1 MIPSRAITLHI
12 YSALLPGLEHCLKR
26 SSPNFSSSARTQT
39 RWINEAIAQKLDRT
53 PEIGETAGEGLNAR
67 NPSLSM
73 LVYAPADLVD
83 AMTRAARVAGMSR
96 NKWVNAAIRARLGMV
111 EGDAPE
117 EKPMHTV
124 RIQLGIYISN
134 AHRIDDRVRLEGMT
148 RTAWINA
155 AIRERIERDRHLPS
169 SVAPVT
175 REIPKVLTPAQME
188 AAERK
193 AKIEAIRAQ
202 RLAEAEAAK
211 EAEQLEQ
218 VPTSKLAEDEEINF
232 WG

>member
-67 NPSLSM
+67 KPSLSM

-111 EGDAPE
+111 EGDAPA
-117 EKPMHTV
+117 EKPAHTV

-134 AHRIDDRVRLEGMT
+134 AHRIDDRVRLEGTT

-155 AIRERIERDRHLPS
+155 AIRERVERDKDLPPA
-169 SVAPVT
+169 VASAM

-211 EAEQLEQ
+211 EAE
-218 VPTSKLAEDEEINF
+218 EIDF

>member
-26 SSPNFSSSARTQT
+26 SSPNFSLSARTQT
-39 RWINEAIAQKLDRT
+39 RWINEAIAQKLDKP
-53 PEIGETAGEGLNAR
+53 PEMAGEVLNAR
-67 NPSLSM
+67 KPSLSM

-111 EGDAPE
+111 EGDAPA
-117 EKPMHTV
+117 EKPAHTV

-134 AHRIDDRVRLEGMT
+134 AHRIDDRVRLEGTT

-155 AIRERIERDRHLPS
+155 AIRERVERDKDLPPAGPAI
-169 SVAPVT
+169 VAAAAP
-175 REIPKVLTPAQME
+175 RPLTPAQME

-218 VPTSKLAEDEEINF
+218 VPTAKLAEDEEINF

>member
-26 SSPNFSSSARTQT
+26 SSPNFSLSARTQT
-39 RWINEAIAQKLDRT
+39 RWINEAIAQKLDKP
-53 PEIGETAGEGLNAR
+53 PEMAGEVLNAR
-67 NPSLSM
+67 KPSLSM

-111 EGDAPE
+111 EGDAPA
-117 EKPMHTV
+117 EKPVHTV

-134 AHRIDDRVRLEGMT
+134 AHRIDDRVRLEGTT

-155 AIRERIERDRHLPS
+155 AIRERVERDKDLPPA
-169 SVAPVT
+169 VAPVT
-175 REIPKVLTPAQME
+175 RAIPKVSTPAQIE

-202 RLAEAEAAK
+202 RLAEAAK

-218 VPTSKLAEDEEINF
+218 VPTAKLAEDGEIDF